1 MRLLLGRHLHTET
14 PPGARK
20 GSIFVRHVDGGS
32 SNVVESE
39 LTALQNA
46 VYDLAQYGIRF
57 VASPSHADLLLFTGP
72 LTLNM
77 LGPVRE
83 AFAVMPE
90 PKAIITVGDHADFG
104 ARHPPDD
111 PISGNVARLLASSY
125 ATVDLPDEMRRAIV
139 GHVPGDPPEP
149 ATIIR
154 ALLQEITRRRRRP
167 LTREPTLVASG
178 IQAGVRGLPGPPRRR

>member
-1 MRLLLGRHLHTET
+1 VVRLLLGRHLHTET
-14 PPGARK
+14 SPGARK

-32 SNVVESE
+32 SNVAESE
-39 LTALQNA
+39 LTALNNA

-77 LGPVRE
+77 LGPVRA

-90 PKAIITVGDHADFG
+90 PRAVITVGDHADFDP
-104 ARHPPDD
+104 RHPPDD
-111 PISGNVARLLASSY
+111 PVSGNVARLLASSY

-139 GHVPGDPPEP
+139 AQVPGDPPEP
-149 ATIIR
+149 AAIVR
-154 ALLQEITRRRRRP
+154 ALLDEITRRRGR
-167 LTREPTLVASG
+167 TLDS
-178 IQAGVRGLPGPPRRR
+178 